1 MLSKFI
7 TYIQEEELFRISR
20 DKILLAVSGGK
31 DSAALLYLSK
41 KAGLKFG
48 IAHCNFQLRGKES
61 DEDEKF
67 VETLAKEAGVEFY
80 CNRFEVK
87 TEVETQKKSVQTAAR
102 DLRYKWF
109 EQLRTDKDY
118 QYIAVAHHHNDSI
131 ETLLFNLTK
140 GCGIRGLHGILP
152 KNGKI
157 IRPMLF
163 ANREDIDKYVEENN
177 IKYRE
182 DSSNSDT
189 KYRRNALR
197 HLVVPELKKINPELE
212 KTFVRNFRL
221 FRQTETLYKYAI
233 DHLTKKVLQI
243 NEDSILINIQAV
255 VDSPAPSSLM
265 YELLTPYNF
274 KKSKIEYIF
283 RRRNEEPGA
292 IYSSST
298 HDLLRDRTEW
308 IIKKK
313 GGNRDETFEIAEFGT
328 EKGSVAFADFVLNW
342 KINPL
347 ISEKINDNNIACFDY
362 DKITFPL
369 HLRHWRD
376 GDYLYPSGMEGKKKK
391 LSKYFKD
398 LKINRF
404 DKDKIWLIC
413 NAGEEEIIWVTGLRE
428 DERFKVDDTT
438 KKVLQLEIQDKKNG
452 DK

>member
-1 MLSKFI
+1 MLSNFI

-31 DSAALLYLSK
+31 DSVALLYLFK

-48 IAHCNFQLRGKES
+48 IAHCNFQLRGNES
-61 DEDEKF
+61 DDDEQF
-67 VETLAKEAGVEFY
+67 VEELAKEAGVEFY
-80 CNRFEVK
+80 CKKFEVK
-87 TEVETQKKSVQTAAR
+87 TEVENQKKSVQTAAR

-109 EQLRTDKDY
+109 EQIRWENDY

-157 IRPMLF
+157 IRPLLF
-163 ANREDIDKYVEENN
+163 SNSEDIEKYVEENN
-177 IKYRE
+177 INYRE

-233 DHLTKKVLQI
+233 DHLIKKVLQI
-243 NEDSILINIQAV
+243 KEDAILINIQGV

-265 YELLTPYNF
+265 YEMLTPYNF

-292 IYSSST
+292 IYSSIT
-298 HDLLRDRTEW
+298 HELLRDRSQW

-313 GGNRDETFEIAEFGT
+313 GGNRNESFEIPEFDTKKGNINFTGLQLKWKILPDPT
-328 EKGSVAFADFVLNW
+328 EKN
-342 KINPL
+342 K
-347 ISEKINDNNIACFDY
+347 DNNIAFFDH
-362 DKITFPL
+362 DKIKFPL
-369 HLRHWRD
+369 ILRHWRD
-376 GDYLYPSGMEGKKKK
+376 GDYFFPMGMKGKKKK

-413 NAGEEEIIWVTGLRE
+413 NAEEEIIWIAGLRE
-428 DERFKVDDTT
+428 DERFKVSDTT
-438 KKVLQLEIQDKKNG
+438 KKIVQLEIHNKKNEA
-452 DK
+452 K